1 MALSAKQGNTKK
13 TLDVPEKGTHMARL
27 VGLTDLGHQPA
38 WEYNGEEVKDSFQV
52 TFTYELPN
60 SKMADGRP
68 HWVSEDVNVN
78 DFEGDGISSKMM
90 KRVRAID
97 TQNKTE
103 DGKDLTKMI
112 GEPCMLSLDI
122 NAKGYPKVKDATEI
136 MLGMDVPELENP
148 TFVFDMDSPDMD
160 KWNDFPEF
168 TQKKIM
174 NAMNFPDSM
183 LGKLVGNS
191 EDDF

>member
-1 MALSAKQGNTKK
+1 MALSAKAGNTGKK
-13 TLDVPEKGTHMARL
+13 TLDVPERGTHMARL

-38 WEYNGEEVKDSFQV
+38 WEYQGEEVKDSYQV

-97 TQNKTE
+97 ANNKSE
-103 DGKDLTKMI
+103 DGKDLTAMI
-112 GEPCMLSLDI
+112 GEPCMLTIDV
-122 NAKGYPKVKDATEI
+122 NQKGYPKVKDASGVPAGLDI
-136 MLGMDVPELENP
+136 PELANP
-148 TFVFDMDSPDMD
+148 TFVFDMDSPDME
-160 KWNDFPEF
+160 KWDTFPEF

-174 NAMNFPDSM
+174 NAMNFKDSM
-183 LGKLVGNS
+183 LGKLVGGS
-191 EDDF
+191 DEY